1 MVNQRSKVTPVLVT
15 PLLLQFVPC
24 RLQANKIIMFSS
36 SSESED
42 SDLETSRRNVQ
53 STIWI
58 GNEDGEIFMFNFLD
72 NARLKACERLLRLSM
87 PVDDIA
93 YLDEKVFVS
102 ISSSSHIQL
111 LYFLRNKE
119 GVWDLD
125 NPKTVCLDFRTRL
138 RPMTAAVSRL
148 CFASGNSLYLFNAYS
163 LQIEKQ
169 SMLSSNT
176 AEMVAC
182 LAVIGSTIFVA
193 MAKSSTIK
201 VINAFTLECL
211 LEFNISHIVS
221 KALSSR
227 EEIIRK
233 HKMGCLRITSLL
245 CCKKR
250 LWIGTSAGIIINTA
264 ISNTRTLNWTPSFNV
279 CQAGHIGSCRFLT
292 AVSASAAPSFDLR
305 RRRMSLSAPTLQ
317 QLEQMFV
324 ISGGEGFDSCA
335 LEVDGEKRETED
347 SINHLLFWSA

>member
-1 MVNQRSKVTPVLVT
+1 MTDNHGDNNISCFR
-15 PLLLQFVPC
+15 
-24 RLQANKIIMFSS
+24 
-36 SSESED
+36 
-42 SDLETSRRNVQ
+42 
-53 STIWI
+53 
-58 GNEDGEIFMFNFLD
+58 IFMFNFLD

-125 NPKTVCLDFRTRL
+125 NPKTLHL
-138 RPMTAAVSRL
+138 SI
-148 CFASGNSLYLFNAYS
+148 
-163 LQIEKQ
+163 QKQ